1 MSTDTSR
8 VLRALLQERSVVALG
23 TLQDNEPYVSM
34 VPFAVAPSGKSLIIH
49 TSRLAA
55 HTQNMK
61 RNERVSVLVTEP
73 EGSDKMPQ
81 SLARVTIQGIAR
93 EARVDEA
100 DYPRWR
106 EAYLGRF
113 PNAAPMFEFADFS
126 LFLID
131 VTSARLVAG
140 FAQAVTIDADSFA
153 AAVRDLADEIS
164 VS

>member
-8 VLRALLQERSVVALG
+8 SLRALLQERAVVALG
-23 TLQDNEPYVSM
+23 TLQGNEPYVSL

-55 HTQNMK
+55 HTQNM
-61 RNERVSVLVTEP
+61 RQNERVSVLVAEP
-73 EGSDKMPQ
+73 EGPDKMPQ

-93 EARVDEA
+93 AAGVDEA

-113 PNAAPMFEFADFS
+113 PSAAPLFDFADFS

-131 VTSARLVAG
+131 VTSARFVGG
-140 FAQAVTIDADSFA
+140 FAQAVTLDAESFA
-153 AAVRDLADEIS
+153 AAVSDLASEA
-164 VS
+164 

>member
-1 MSTDTSR
+1 MNTDTSR
-8 VLRALLQERSVVALG
+8 SLRALLLESSVMALG
-23 TLQDNEPYVSM
+23 TLQGNEPYVSM
-34 VPFAVAPSGKSLIIH
+34 VPFAVDPTGKCLIIH

-55 HTQNMK
+55 HTQNMR

-93 EARVDEA
+93 EVTADEA

-106 EAYLGRF
+106 KAYLERF
-113 PNAAPMFEFADFS
+113 PSAAPLFDFADFS

-140 FAQAVTIDADSFA
+140 FAQAVTLDAKSFA
-153 AAVRDLADEIS
+153 AAVSD
-164 VS
+164 VSNGAHG